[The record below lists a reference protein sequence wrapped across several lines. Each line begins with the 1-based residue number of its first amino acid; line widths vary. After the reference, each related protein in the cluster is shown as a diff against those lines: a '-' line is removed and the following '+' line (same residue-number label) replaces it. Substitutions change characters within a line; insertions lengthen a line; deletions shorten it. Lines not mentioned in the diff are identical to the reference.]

1 MEQLHGPMAKQA
13 GPLRRI
19 DGSRLKAGMTE
30 GETAPL
36 SFFSFLNSS
45 YRIQTMTERER
56 QILALLREDPMLS
69 TAAIARRL
77 KTSAAA
83 VAVHLSALRQQGE
96 ILGRGHVLKPEGR
109 VIVVGGA
116 NMDFKCQASDV
127 MVLGT
132 SNPGHVSLAV
142 GGVGCNIARNLARLG
157 VPTAL
162 MSVVGQDEFGERIL
176 REARAAGIDVSLTLL
191 STRPTGTYAALLDAD
206 GELTA
211 AVSAMA
217 AMDDLTAAHIAA
229 REAAFRQAALVVAD
243 CNLGEAALDR
253 LAAICAAAK
262 VRLAVDAVSTPKA
275 KRLLRL
281 LRARRP
287 IHLLALN
294 RDEIAV
300 LTGKKA
306 RTEPELRAAA
316 LALHRAGIAQV
327 VIGLGP
333 RGVLAASA
341 APPKTARVAAMPAP
355 LVDVTGGGDAA
366 LAGTLFGLLQGQELG
381 EAARWGQ
388 AAAAMTV
395 AAAETVSPTLSAEA
409 LRAALGGRG
418 KTARTRR

>member
-1 MEQLHGPMAKQA
+1 
-13 GPLRRI
+13 
-19 DGSRLKAGMTE
+19 
-30 GETAPL
+30 
-36 SFFSFLNSS
+36 
-45 YRIQTMTERER
+45 MTERER

-69 TAAIARRL
+69 AAAIARRL

-83 VAVHLSALRQQGE
+83 VSVHLSALRQQGE

-116 NMDFKCQASDV
+116 NMDFKCQARDA

-142 GGVGCNIARNLARLG
+142 GGVGCNIARNLAKLG
-157 VPTAL
+157 VPVAL
-162 MSVVGQDEFGERIL
+162 MTVVGQDEFGARIL

-211 AVSAMA
+211 AVSAME

-262 VRLAVDAVSTPKA
+262 VRLAIDAVSTPKA
-275 KRLLRL
+275 RRLSRL

-294 RDEIAV
+294 RDEVAA
-300 LTGKKA
+300 LTGRKV
-306 RTEPELRAAA
+306 RSDGDLRAAV
-316 LALHRAGIAQV
+316 LALHRAGIAHV
-327 VIGLGP
+327 VVGLGP
-333 RGVLAASA
+333 RGVLASSA
-341 APPKTARVAAMPAP
+341 EPANTTRVAAAAAP

-366 LAGTLFGLLQGQELG
+366 LAGTAFGLLQGQGLG

-395 AAAETVSPTLSAEA
+395 SATETVSPALSAAALQAA
-409 LRAALGGRG
+409 LRKRAGS
-418 KTARTRR
+418 KRTRR

>member
-1 MEQLHGPMAKQA
+1 
-13 GPLRRI
+13 
-19 DGSRLKAGMTE
+19 
-30 GETAPL
+30 
-36 SFFSFLNSS
+36 
-45 YRIQTMTERER
+45 
-56 QILALLREDPMLS
+56 MLS
-69 TAAIARRL
+69 VAAIARRL

-83 VAVHLSALRQQGE
+83 VSVHLSALRQQGE

-116 NMDFKCQASDV
+116 NMDFKCQARDA

-142 GGVGCNIARNLARLG
+142 GGVGCNIARNLAKLG
-157 VPTAL
+157 VPVAL
-162 MSVVGQDEFGERIL
+162 MTVVGQDEFGARIL

-211 AVSAMA
+211 AVSAME

-262 VRLAVDAVSTPKA
+262 VRLAIDAVSTPKA
-275 KRLLRL
+275 RRLSRL

-294 RDEIAV
+294 RDEVAA
-300 LTGKKA
+300 LTGRKV
-306 RTEPELRAAA
+306 RTESDLRAAVQ
-316 LALHRAGIAQV
+316 ALHRAGIAHV
-327 VIGLGP
+327 VVGLGP
-333 RGVLAASA
+333 RGVLASSA
-341 APPKTARVAAMPAP
+341 EPPKTTRVAAAAAP

-366 LAGTLFGLLQGQELG
+366 LAGTVFGLLQGQDLA

-395 AAAETVSPTLSAEA
+395 SATETVSPALSAEA
-409 LRAALGGRG
+409 LQAALRKRAGS
-418 KTARTRR
+418 KRTRR

>member
-1 MEQLHGPMAKQA
+1 MIAL
-13 GPLRRI
+13 
-19 DGSRLKAGMTE
+19 
-30 GETAPL
+30 
-36 SFFSFLNSS
+36 LNS
-45 YRIQTMTERER
+45 QTYLIKSKPMTERER

-69 TAAIARRL
+69 AGAIARRL

-83 VAVHLSALRQQGE
+83 VSVHLSALRQQGE

-116 NMDFKCQASDV
+116 NMDFKCQAKDA

-132 SNPGHVSLAV
+132 SNPGHVSVAV
-142 GGVGCNIARNLARLG
+142 GGVACNVARNLAKLG

-176 REARAAGIDVSLTLL
+176 REARAAGIDVSLSLL

-211 AVSAMA
+211 AVSAME

-253 LAAICAAAK
+253 LAAICAAAR
-262 VRLAVDAVSTPKA
+262 VRLAIDAVSTPKA
-275 KRLLRL
+275 QRLLRL
-281 LRARRP
+281 LRAGRP

-294 RDEIAV
+294 RDEVAAA
-300 LTGKKA
+300 TGKKV
-306 RTEPELRAAA
+306 RSDGDLRAAVQ
-316 LALHRAGIAQV
+316 ALHRAGVAHIV
-327 VIGLGP
+327 VGLGA
-333 RGVLAASA
+333 RGVLASSA
-341 APPKTARVAAMPAP
+341 EPPETARVAAAPAP

-366 LAGTLFGLLQGQELG
+366 LAGTVFGLLQGQSLQ

-388 AAAAMTV
+388 AAAALTV
-395 AAAETVSPTLSAEA
+395 SATETVSPALSA
-409 LRAALGGRG
+409 AALQAGLRRRG
-418 KTARTRR
+418 KPKRTRR